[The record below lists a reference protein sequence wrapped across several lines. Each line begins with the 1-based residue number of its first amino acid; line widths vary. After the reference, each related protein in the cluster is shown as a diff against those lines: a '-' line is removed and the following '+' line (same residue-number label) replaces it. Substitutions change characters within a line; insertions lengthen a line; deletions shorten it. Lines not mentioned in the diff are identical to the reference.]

1 MEYISFDSLYFS
13 VIVGTS
19 LFGFILAFTIYFIVK
34 YSVLQ
39 KQFLLKQIEFQD
51 KIIKFEAELLNETN
65 EQFRRELHDNF
76 GSLLSITRM
85 QLKAHM
91 GLINEDQ
98 QKLILSS
105 ILMIDELIKEVK
117 NKSNFLLQN
126 QFYENDLNLAVER
139 LVQSINDAN
148 SLMIDFKAKGLGLR
162 FQEKNGIQVYRM
174 IQEILNNTI
183 QHSKAE
189 IISLEMEGFEDCY
202 IINYYDNGCGFDV
215 NDSFFTSGYGLKT
228 LAERAKLIG
237 GKLHIESKK
246 NVETK
251 IDFILSYE

>member
-1 MEYISFDSLYFS
+1 MEFTSFDSLFYS
-13 VIVGTS
+13 VLAGTI
-19 LFGFILAFTIYFIVK
+19 LFGFILTFTAYFIFK
-34 YSVLQ
+34 YSALQ

-51 KIIKFEAELLNETN
+51 NIIKFEADLLNETN

-91 GLINEDQ
+91 GLIKEDQ
-98 QKLILSS
+98 QKLIVSS

-148 SLMIDFKAKGLGLR
+148 SLMIDFKSKGLELK
-162 FQEKNGIQVYRM
+162 FQEKNGMQVYRM
-174 IQEILNNTI
+174 IQEMLNNAI
-183 QHSKAE
+183 QHSKAKV
-189 IISLEMEGFEDCY
+189 ISLEMEGFED
-202 IINYYDNGCGFDV
+202 YYAIKYFDNGCGFDV
-215 NDSFFTSGYGLKT
+215 NDSLFSSGYGLKT
-228 LAERAKLIG
+228 LSERAKLIG
-237 GKLHIESKK
+237 GKLNIESRK
-246 NVETK
+246 NIETK
-251 IDFILSYE
+251 IDFVLSYH